1 MTHTRNTAASP
12 AEPNRSDTL
21 REARPSP
28 FDERSERALSES
40 MTVRRLPDRR
50 YVVDT
55 DGGTYVVAL
64 DAASCTCPDHAIRGA
79 RCKHLRRV
87 ALSVTAGVVPAPDE
101 RVGACAV
108 CGTETFV
115 PADDRG
121 SHLCDRHAFDPGTVV
136 GDRETGKRLVVTAVT
151 TERADAYRTDAGRAL
166 ADYESNAACGA
177 HEPAV
182 EAVYVESLRPE
193 TALADLKTYAFPA
206 SRLTASPD
214 RLTAPGT

>member
-1 MTHTRNTAASP
+1 
-12 AEPNRSDTL
+12 
-21 REARPSP
+21 
-28 FDERSERALSES
+28 

-55 DGGTYVVAL
+55 DGGTYVVDL
-64 DAASCTCPDHAIRGA
+64 DAGSCTCPDHAIRDA

-87 ALSVTAGVVPAPDE
+87 ALSVTAGVVPAPAE

-115 PADDRG
+115 PVDDRG

-136 GDRETGKRLVVTAVT
+136 RDRETGKRLVVTAVT
-151 TERADAYRTDAGRAL
+151 TERADAYRTDAGRSL
-166 ADYESNAACGA
+166 AGYESNAAYGA

-193 TALADLKTYAFPA
+193 TALADLKPYAFPA
-206 SRLTASPD
+206 SRLTASAD
-214 RLTAPGT
+214 

>member
-12 AEPNRSDTL
+12 AEPNRSDTP
-21 REARPSP
+21 RAARPSP
-28 FDERSERALSES
+28 LDERSERALSEP

-55 DGGTYVVAL
+55 DGGTYVVDL
-64 DAASCTCPDHAIRGA
+64 AAGTCTCPDHAIRGA

-101 RVGACAV
+101 RVGVCAV
-108 CGTETFV
+108 CGAETFV
-115 PADDRG
+115 PADDTG
-121 SHLCDRHAFDPGTVV
+121 SYLCGRHVFDPGTVV

-151 TERADAYRTDAGRAL
+151 TERADAYRTDAGRSL
-166 ADYESNAACGA
+166 ADYESNAAYGA

-182 EAVYVESLRPE
+182 EAVYVDSLRPG

-206 SRLTASPD
+206 SRLTASV
-214 RLTAPGT
+214 G

>member
-12 AEPNRSDTL
+12 ADPNRSDTP
-21 REARPSP
+21 RATRSSP
-28 FDERSERALSES
+28 ADERAERALSEP
-40 MTVRRLPDRR
+40 MTVRQLPDRR

-64 DAASCTCPDHAIRGA
+64 DAGRCTCPDHAIRGA

-108 CGTETFV
+108 CGTATFV
-115 PADDRG
+115 PADEGG
-121 SHLCDRHAFDPGTVV
+121 SYLCDAHAFDPGTVV
-136 GDRETGKRLVVTAVT
+136 SDRETGDRLVVTAVT
-151 TERADAYRTDAGRAL
+151 TERADEYRTDDGRPL
-166 ADYESNAACGA
+166 VDYASNAAYGA

-182 EAVYVESLRPE
+182 EAVYVSSLRPDF
-193 TALADLKTYAFPA
+193 APRDARTYAFPA
-206 SRLTASPD
+206 SRLTAPE
-214 RLTAPGT
+214 T